1 MPPAFIPHIA
11 RTMRSF
17 PTYRLAQTAL
27 TRRPALHIP
36 LSHRS
41 RMQCTPTG
49 DVPDMTD
56 SVMHNME
63 RKIKDA
69 LSPTRLTII
78 PTLGDP
84 NGAHVQIEV
93 ISEEFNG
100 MTPVK
105 RHQAVYKAI
114 WEELSV
120 SFYHWSL
127 KQTFVMPCNCRHCP
141 P

>member
-1 MPPAFIPHIA
+1 MLPAFIPLVA

-17 PTYRLAQTAL
+17 PTHGFSQSAL
-27 TRRPALHIP
+27 TQRLTVHSP
-36 LSHRS
+36 LSNRP

-49 DVPDMTD
+49 EVPDMTV
-56 SVMHNME
+56 SVMQNME

-93 ISEEFNG
+93 ISEEFDG
-100 MTPVK
+100 MAPVK

-120 SFYHWSL
+120 RLFSL
-127 KQTFVMPCNCRHCP
+127 SLIGC
-141 P
+141 